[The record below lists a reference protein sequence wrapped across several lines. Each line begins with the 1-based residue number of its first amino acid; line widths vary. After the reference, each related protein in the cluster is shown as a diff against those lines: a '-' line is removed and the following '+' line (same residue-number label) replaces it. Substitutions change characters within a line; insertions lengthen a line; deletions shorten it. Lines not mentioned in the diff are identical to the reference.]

1 MLKKQVFIPTSPQP
15 SNAFLKVRSEFNPSK
30 YRKVTNYVY
39 KCCTTNIN
47 TFLNTSVLPISSVYL
62 FVIEDHRMVLKN
74 GYISS
79 TSNIDE
85 QMLENNILVKY
96 GLTNNLKRRT
106 NEHEKKFG
114 SIYLHTF
121 TQIDELWL
129 KEAENDVRQF
139 FKDNNWHLQTAGP
152 YSSSELALIPKDYI
166 DNIVKTYYCKL
177 GEIYK
182 QKSESVLK
190 EKQHLLDKIE
200 NMELLLKERKHVI
213 DTYKFFLN
221 QKV

>member
-1 MLKKQVFIPTSPQP
+1 MFKKQVFVPTSPQP
-15 SNAFLKVRSEFNPSK
+15 SDAFLKVRSEFNPSK
-30 YRKVTNYVY
+30 YRKVTNCLY

-47 TFLNTSVLPISSVYL
+47 TFLNASAAPISSVYL
-62 FVIEDHRMVLKN
+62 FVIEDHRMALKKGN
-74 GYISS
+74 LSS
-79 TSNIDE
+79 GDKYE
-85 QMLENNILVKY
+85 QMLQDNILVKY

-106 NEHEKKFG
+106 NEHVKKFG
-114 SIYLHTF
+114 NIYLHTF
-121 TQIDELWL
+121 INIDEIWL

-139 FKDNNWHLQTAGP
+139 FKDNNWHLQTTDP
-152 YSSSELALIPKDYI
+152 YASSELALIPKEYI

-200 NMELLLKERKHVI
+200 HMELLLKERKHVI